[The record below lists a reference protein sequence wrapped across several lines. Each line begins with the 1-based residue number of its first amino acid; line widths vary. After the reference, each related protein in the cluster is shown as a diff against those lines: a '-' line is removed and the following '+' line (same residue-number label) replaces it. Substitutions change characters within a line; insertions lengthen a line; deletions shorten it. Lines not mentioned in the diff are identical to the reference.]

1 VPPPQRQALLEA
13 HFRDQ
18 VARVLRLDP
27 AAIDPHQP
35 VNTLGLDSLTTLE
48 LKNALE
54 ASLGVSLPVTR
65 FLKGASICGLA
76 SQVLTELLLSP
87 SALNPQHMNSLLQHV
102 QQLSDGQ
109 VNDLLHTDKAA
120 N

>member
-1 VPPPQRQALLEA
+1 
-13 HFRDQ
+13 
-18 VARVLRLDP
+18 VLRLDP

-54 ASLGVSLPVTR
+54 GSLGVTLPVTR
-65 FLKGASICGLA
+65 FLQGASIARLA
-76 SQVLTELLLSP
+76 SQVLTQLLIHA
-87 SALNPQHMNSLLQHV
+87 SARDAQERTGLLQHV

-109 VNDLLHTDKAA
+109 VQELLDVARAST
-120 N
+120 